1 MNTRTAI
8 QPPSTPLVLNLSFS
22 ATRSRFIASL
32 STGLRVFR
40 TDNCLTTYQPD
51 HAAFEGGIALAEA
64 LDDRYVAFV
73 AGGRSPAKSGP
84 NVVLFWDCVLDNEVC
99 RFDVYEPI
107 LGLRLGRKCMIVVL
121 HERTV
126 VFGYQELSHP
136 HSHDDDGDERVFGP
150 NKVQAIHPTSPNP
163 HAVASLSV
171 SNELL
176 VLPAQSIG
184 QIQLIPLNG
193 GSKRVLRAHN
203 TSLAHL
209 ALSPSGKLLATA
221 SEQGTLIRVFDTSTL
236 DQIAEFRRGVEKAI
250 IFGLAFSDA
259 ETWLACTSDKGT
271 VHIFDLRP
279 KPPAAAE
286 IPGRGQQS
294 QHRKSQ
300 SHPTAHRLS
309 ANLTEKESL
318 SAFSGRS
325 SPSHQASVQEYYSLR
340 PIPPPA
346 SPAPSHKPSTL
357 LHPPP
362 PNHHPLHPHS
372 QVSPPQPHAHSQHH
386 KAPSQAPT
394 TTTSAFSAFAASP
407 FAPRVLKDIRSIASC
422 PFYLGDDPPYWQG
435 GTSHSWTTTPGGV
448 RKRVKNPVVNL
459 PGGREGGRPVR
470 GVVAFERNSG
480 DAAGEDEGAVFHVLG
495 GGTEGRW
502 EVFDLVPRD
511 AGAAGGHG
519 GVWVVV
525 RRGFRRFMTR
535 QFVD

>member
-1 MNTRTAI
+1 MNTRTPI

-32 STGLRVFR
+32 SSGLRVFR

-51 HAAFEGGIALAEA
+51 HASFQGSIALAEA
-64 LDDRYVAFV
+64 LDDRYIAFV

-84 NVVLFWDCVLDNEVC
+84 NVVLFWDCVLDKEVC
-99 RFDVYEPI
+99 RFDVYEPV

-121 HERTV
+121 HERTI

-136 HSHDDDGDERVFGP
+136 HSHDDDGDERVFAP

-171 SNELL
+171 SNDLL

-209 ALSPSGKLLATA
+209 SLSPSGKLLATA
-221 SEQGTLIRVFDTSTL
+221 SEQGTLLRVFDTSTL

-250 IFGLAFSDA
+250 VFGLAFSDA
-259 ETWLACTSDKGT
+259 GRWLACTSDKGT

-286 IPGRGQQS
+286 IPGRAQQS

-346 SPAPSHKPSTL
+346 SPAPSH
-357 LHPPP
+357 
-362 PNHHPLHPHS
+362 N
-372 QVSPPQPHAHSQHH
+372 
-386 KAPSQAPT
+386 PT
-394 TTTSAFSAFAASP
+394 TASSALSAFASSP
-407 FAPRVLKDIRSIASC
+407 FAPRVLKDIRSVASC

-448 RKRVKNPVVNL
+448 RKRVKNPVANL

-470 GVVAFERNSG
+470 GLVAFGRSSG
-480 DAAGEDEGAVFHVLG
+480 DAGDAGDDDGAVFYVLG
-495 GGTEGRW
+495 GGREGRW

-511 AGAAGGHG
+511 AGVAGGSG
-519 GVWVVV
+519 GGWVVV